1 MYILLDDRL
10 SYSFPCR
17 FQFKIIA
24 LPIHT
29 RSVINQIL
37 AAVAKGLGTL
47 REETHVAHT
56 IAPAVQDP
64 KAGNHSILYSDH
76 TTDDT
81 FQELEQPQ
89 NARKIENSG
98 EQGITNEQANSGN
111 LLSETNMAIKDKAR
125 HDRVMQEILRM
136 EEAVLHEV

>member
-1 MYILLDDRL
+1 MFCLSVFFLIFQLNRIGVHSFLLFIFYL
-10 SYSFPCR
+10 LHF
-17 FQFKIIA
+17 
-24 LPIHT
+24 
-29 RSVINQIL
+29 
-37 AAVAKGLGTL
+37 GTL

-111 LLSETNMAIKDKAR
+111 LLSETNMAIKDKAC
-125 HDRVMQEILRM
+125 HDRVMQEIRRM
-136 EEAVLHEV
+136 EEAMLYEVRQM